1 MRRLIRHN
9 PETYSASDIASV
21 ARSMNLLNLAA
32 LLDMGGE
39 IADQLVAAINEA
51 VGEEEEEE
59 TATLTDRKAWN
70 MLADL
75 AETVGEKN
83 GWDKDLI
90 GALKKA
96 FHEEAQKAA

>member
-21 ARSMNLLNLAA
+21 ARSMNLLNLAG
-32 LLDMGGE
+32 LLDMGGD

-59 TATLTDRKAWN
+59 ETTLTDRKAWT

-75 AETVGEKN
+75 AETVGEKK
-83 GWDKDLI
+83 GWPKELI
-90 GALKKA
+90 SSLQKAFREEAKKA
-96 FHEEAQKAA
+96 A